1 MLSSL
6 LISALLM
13 GLAGGPHCLVMCG
26 SACMGVSRMPG
37 QSAAR
42 NLLLFQAGRLA
53 GYAALGAIA
62 ALSMNAL
69 GWMAEQTAVFH
80 PLWSMLHIAG
90 VIWGLWLMFR
100 AEQPLWVSRAAQRIW
115 QTMSTQTSALSKQAL
130 TPLWLGMVWALLPC
144 GLLYSAL
151 LVAMFTAGAVQGA
164 LVMAMFALGGG
175 LMLTVFPWLWSRLRN
190 GGNWGQIPGNW
201 GQIPINKINWYL
213 TPITS
218 ITTTTRGLSQF
229 NHLGTRLSGL
239 LLTVTAAWG
248 LWTGLTHSASPWCLP
263 GMTV

>member
-1 MLSSL
+1 MFSSL
-6 LISALLM
+6 LISAFLM

-37 QSAAR
+37 QSATR

-62 ALSMNAL
+62 AMSMNAL
-69 GWMAEQTAVFH
+69 GWMAEQTAVLH

-100 AEQPLWVSRAAQRIW
+100 AEQPLWVSRTAQRIW
-115 QTMSTQTSALSKQAL
+115 QTMSTQTNALSKQAL
-130 TPLWLGMVWALLPC
+130 APLWLGMVWALLPC

-175 LMLTVFPWLWSRLRN
+175 LMLTVFPWLWSRLMN
-190 GGNWGQIPGNW
+190 GGNWGQV
-201 GQIPINKINWYL
+201 PINGINWNL
-213 TPITS
+213 TPITTKTK
-218 ITTTTRGLSQF
+218 IF

-239 LLTVTAAWG
+239 LLMVTAAWG
-248 LWTGLTHSASPWCLP
+248 LWTGLTHSVSPWCLP
-263 GMTV
+263 SITV

>member
-1 MLSSL
+1 MFSSL
-6 LISALLM
+6 LISAFLM

-62 ALSMNAL
+62 AMSMNAL
-69 GWMAEQTAVFH
+69 AWMAEQTAVLH

-100 AEQPLWVSRAAQRIW
+100 VEQPLWVSRTAQRIW
-115 QTMSTQTSALSKQAL
+115 QSMSTQTNALSKQAL
-130 TPLWLGMVWALLPC
+130 APLWLGMVWALLPC

-175 LMLTVFPWLWSRLRN
+175 LMLTVFPWLWSRLMNR
-190 GGNWGQIPGNW
+190 GGNWGQV
-201 GQIPINKINWYL
+201 PINSIGINWNL
-213 TPITS
+213 TPITR
-218 ITTTTRGLSQF
+218 TF

-239 LLTVTAAWG
+239 LLMVTAAWG
-248 LWTGLTHSASPWCLP
+248 LWTGLTHTSSPWCLP
-263 GMTV
+263 GVTV

>member
-1 MLSSL
+1 MLTSL

-42 NLLLFQAGRLA
+42 HLWLFQAGRLI
-53 GYAALGAIA
+53 GYSTLGAIA
-62 ALSMNAL
+62 AMSMNAL
-69 GWMAEQTAVFH
+69 GWMADQTAVFH
-80 PLWSMLHIAG
+80 PLWSMLHIAA

-100 AEQPLWVSRAAQRIW
+100 AEQPLWVSRTAQRIW
-115 QTMSTQTSALSKQAL
+115 QNLSSQTNALSKQHLA
-130 TPLWLGMVWALLPC
+130 PLWLGMVWSLLPC

-151 LVAMFTAGAVQGA
+151 LVAMFTAGALQGA

-175 LMLTVFPWLWSRLRN
+175 LMLTAFPWLWSQLTSS
-190 GGNWGQIPGNW
+190 NWGQY
-201 GQIPINKINWYL
+201 PINKINWIL
-213 TPITS
+213 TPITQ
-218 ITTTTRGLSQF
+218 TPNTLGVSQF

-239 LLTVTAAWG
+239 LLMVTAAWG
-248 LWTGLTHSASPWCLP
+248 LWTGLTHSVSPWCLP
-263 GMTV
+263 GVAV

>member
-69 GWMAEQTAVFH
+69 GWMAEQTAVLH

-115 QTMSTQTSALSKQAL
+115 QTMSTQTNALSKQAL

-151 LVAMFTAGAVQGA
+151 LVAMFTAGAAQGA
-164 LVMAMFALGGG
+164 LVMFAFALGGA

-190 GGNWGQIPGNW
+190 GGNWGQIP
-201 GQIPINKINWYL
+201 ITL
-213 TPITS
+213 TPT
-218 ITTTTRGLSQF
+218 TTTTRGLSQF

>member
-1 MLSSL
+1 MS
-6 LISALLM
+6 
-13 GLAGGPHCLVMCG
+13 
-26 SACMGVSRMPG
+26 G

-62 ALSMNAL
+62 AMSMNAL
-69 GWMAEQTAVFH
+69 GWMAEQTAVLH

-100 AEQPLWVSRAAQRIW
+100 AEQPLWVSRTAQRIW
-115 QTMSTQTSALSKQAL
+115 QTMSTQTNALSKQAL
-130 TPLWLGMVWALLPC
+130 APLWLGMVWALLPC

-175 LMLTVFPWLWSRLRN
+175 LMLTVFPWLWSRLMN
-190 GGNWGQIPGNW
+190 GGNWGQVT
-201 GQIPINKINWYL
+201 INGINW
-213 TPITS
+213 
-218 ITTTTRGLSQF
+218 
-229 NHLGTRLSGL
+229 
-239 LLTVTAAWG
+239 
-248 LWTGLTHSASPWCLP
+248 
-263 GMTV
+263 